1 MISHCLQV
9 TVLRLA
15 VKYQLHP
22 LPVEDTIQSLDHWLD
37 AGCPQKNPR
46 RPALLVQV
54 AAAVSALGAELWRQ
68 FLYYPSNA
76 ETHHVTWQKS
86 FRNVGQ
92 YSVFIISFTKGMD
105 QYGTKKC
112 IYEG

>member
-37 AGCPQKNPR
+37 AGCPQKIHGAQLCWFRLQQQSVP
-46 RPALLVQV
+46 LVR
-54 AAAVSALGAELWRQ
+54 SYGDN
-68 FLYYPSNA
+68 F
-76 ETHHVTWQKS
+76 
-86 FRNVGQ
+86 
-92 YSVFIISFTKGMD
+92 FIILPMLRLT
-105 QYGTKKC
+105 T
-112 IYEG
+112 